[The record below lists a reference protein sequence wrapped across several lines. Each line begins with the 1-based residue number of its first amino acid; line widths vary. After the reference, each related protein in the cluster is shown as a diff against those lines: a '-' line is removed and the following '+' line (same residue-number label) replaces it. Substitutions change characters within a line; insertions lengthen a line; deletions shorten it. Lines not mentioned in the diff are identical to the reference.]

1 MVSKA
6 WGRAACV
13 LLPGALAVFCLCEPA
28 WAQAKNPFS
37 VGISEGGGSATGVT
51 GWILAQQGWFEHQLS
66 LGVRA
71 ARMDGSAFWPLVLLS
86 FGYGVFHAAGPGH
99 GKAVL
104 ASYMVANER
113 AFRRGVVLSFL
124 SALLQGLVAIALVGI
139 LALILHATAQR
150 MKDAASLVE
159 MASFAAIVGL
169 GLLLVW
175 RKGGAVLRLWW
186 PVLTYAPPATA
197 EAVFLGTSDRMLAA
211 PGIGALRFQPMRA
224 SSARRFICAPDD
236 VSHPIGCQHCAGPD
250 PSLLTAPVFS
260 LRDAMTTV
268 LAAGLRP
275 CSGAILVL
283 VFSLAQGILL
293 AGIASVLAM
302 SLGVALTTASLATA
316 AVFLKRLVQRLV
328 GKHSRRGALVGAI
341 VEFGAACVVLAAGVL
356 LLGGAVAGG
365 S

>member
-1 MVSKA
+1 M
-6 WGRAACV
+6 
-13 LLPGALAVFCLCEPA
+13 
-28 WAQAKNPFS
+28 AQAKNPFS
-37 VGISEGGGSATGVT
+37 VGISEGGGSATGFA
-51 GWILAQQGWFEHQLS
+51 GWILSQQGWFEHQLS

-71 ARMDGSAFWPLVLLS
+71 ARVDGGAFWPLVLLS

-124 SALLQGLVAIALVGI
+124 AAMLQGLMAIALVSI
-139 LALILHATAQR
+139 LALLLHATAQR

-159 MASFAAIVGL
+159 TASFAAIVGL

-175 RKGGAVLRLWW
+175 RKGLALFRLC
-186 PVLTYAPPATA
+186 ARGHAFATPRSA
-197 EAVFLGTSDRMLAA
+197 SSVFLANDHVLAA
-211 PGIGALRFQPMRA
+211 PGIGALRFEPMRA
-224 SSARRFICAPDD
+224 LNSGRFVCVPGEG
-236 VSHPIGCQHCAGPD
+236 SHPMGCQHCSSPD
-250 PSLLTAPVFS
+250 PTLLMAPVFS
-260 LRDAMTTV
+260 LLDAVTTV

-293 AGIASVLAM
+293 AGVVSVLAM

-316 AVFLKRLVQRLV
+316 AVFMKQLAQRFV
-328 GKHSRRGALVGAI
+328 GTHSRRGALVGAT
-341 VEFGAACVVLAAGVL
+341 VEFGAACLVLMAGAL
-356 LLGGAVAGG
+356 LLGGAIAGG